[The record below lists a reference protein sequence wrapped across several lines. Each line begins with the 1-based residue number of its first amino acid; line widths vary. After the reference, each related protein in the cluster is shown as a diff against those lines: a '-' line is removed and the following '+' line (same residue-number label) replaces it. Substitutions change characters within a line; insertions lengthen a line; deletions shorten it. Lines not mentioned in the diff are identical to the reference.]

1 MRGRWLTSLV
11 LFALLGQESGGPL
24 QAIEQTGTHQVDDM
38 VLIPAG
44 PFVMGGDF
52 DEERPRHRVVL
63 EAFRLDRHE
72 ATNAQYAEF
81 LRATMAPEPRYW
93 NKNVRFHSG
102 EKFPQHPVVGISWAE
117 AQSFCE
123 WKGKRLPTEA
133 EWEKAAR
140 GGRDGFA
147 YPWGDH
153 PDRLLAN
160 FEGQSTMPVG
170 GYPPNNYGL
179 YDMTGNVWEWV
190 ADWFDPHYY
199 DNSPEAN
206 PAGPESGKDKVLRGG
221 SWVDGIGPNRVAHRH
236 WYPLTGQYKWLGVRC
251 AQSAAGP

>member
-11 LFALLGQESGGPL
+11 LFALLGQQSGGPL

-102 EKFPQHPVVGISWAE
+102 EKFPQHPFVGISWR
-117 AQSFCE
+117 F
-123 WKGKRLPTEA
+123 
-133 EWEKAAR
+133 
-140 GGRDGFA
+140 
-147 YPWGDH
+147 
-153 PDRLLAN
+153 
-160 FEGQSTMPVG
+160 
-170 GYPPNNYGL
+170 
-179 YDMTGNVWEWV
+179 
-190 ADWFDPHYY
+190 
-199 DNSPEAN
+199 
-206 PAGPESGKDKVLRGG
+206 
-221 SWVDGIGPNRVAHRH
+221 
-236 WYPLTGQYKWLGVRC
+236 
-251 AQSAAGP
+251 